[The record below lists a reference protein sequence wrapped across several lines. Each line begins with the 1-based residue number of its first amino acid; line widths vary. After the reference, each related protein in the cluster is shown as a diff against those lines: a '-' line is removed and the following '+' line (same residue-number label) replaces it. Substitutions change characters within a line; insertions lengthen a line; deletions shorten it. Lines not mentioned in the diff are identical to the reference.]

1 MDPSRVIVQM
11 VLPKQTESS
20 LLINHRLGNSATTRL
35 GEIHRRRHSLFTA
48 EVFFFD
54 SSLCKEGYCKSII
67 FKPCVIL
74 IFGKI
79 YSLDYIHLKLILVI
93 YNLLLII
100 SNEKLLLM
108 VIIFIIVIVKG
119 TNKDCC
125 YCTYSEARN
134 YVKQT

>member
-1 MDPSRVIVQM
+1 M
-11 VLPKQTESS
+11 
-20 LLINHRLGNSATTRL
+20 
-35 GEIHRRRHSLFTA
+35 
-48 EVFFFD
+48 
-54 SSLCKEGYCKSII
+54 
-67 FKPCVIL
+67 IL

-125 YCTYSEARN
+125 YCTYSEARK
-134 YVKQT
+134 YVKRT